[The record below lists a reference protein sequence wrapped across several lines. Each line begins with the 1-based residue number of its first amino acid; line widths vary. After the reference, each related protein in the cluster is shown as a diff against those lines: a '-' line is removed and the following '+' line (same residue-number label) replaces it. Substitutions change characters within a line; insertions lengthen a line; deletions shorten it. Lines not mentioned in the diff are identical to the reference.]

1 MPRTTAI
8 ALPLTL
14 FLAWYVHVVNR
25 AGNGPGL
32 QWSRIPGDAAF
43 TAAITGVVYV
53 AFVLVALTVLYFTR
67 IRGHPTSGGA
77 LVVSALGRFVG
88 AYLVAVVVGIALAE
102 WYCVADERAF
112 ERENARHIA
121 AARAGSGVEEIPL
134 YSRPRWWPGSA
145 QLLVGRSPDGR

>member
-1 MPRTTAI
+1 MPWTTAV

-32 QWSRIPGDAAF
+32 QWNRIPGDAAF
-43 TAAITGVVYV
+43 SAAITGVVYV
-53 AFVLVALTVLYFTR
+53 AFVLVALAVLYVTR
-67 IRGHPTSGGA
+67 IRGHPTAGGGA

-88 AYLVAVVVGIALAE
+88 AYLLAVVVGTALAE

-112 ERENARHIA
+112 ER
-121 AARAGSGVEEIPL
+121 
-134 YSRPRWWPGSA
+134 
-145 QLLVGRSPDGR
+145 